1 MLETALMV
9 SKDQQ
14 CQWCQWVECI
24 WYVLLCS
31 VYIVEGCTGIGM
43 TGTTQIL
50 RKSCKDGSRCC
61 RSLSEMEMC
70 VMGLLQGHERNAE
83 FKTHFTATLLL
94 LWQKESVGNFPFP
107 WQCKTTH
114 QLRYLAIINDT
125 HSLNANWHMRTS
137 SDGRNFCGW
146 GWAWVCVPCRSLFV
160 IYDYHVYLAQFLI
173 MHHLRMN
180 QDLTLTSNNHEESVM
195 IRQF

>member
-31 VYIVEGCTGIGM
+31 VYRVEGCTGIGM

-70 VMGLLQGHERNAE
+70 VMGFLQGHERNAE

-125 HSLNANWHMRTS
+125 HSLNANWHIRTS

-146 GWAWVCVPCRSLFV
+146 GLGMSLCPMQVSICDLRLSCLSCTISDYAPLAYESRSYTDV
-160 IYDYHVYLAQFLI
+160 K
-173 MHHLRMN
+173 
-180 QDLTLTSNNHEESVM
+180 
-195 IRQF
+195 